1 VQEAVVVFVD
11 VQILGQFQKELERLS
26 LKPGAAEELVQVIVV
41 RVVIAISDLVLPPE
55 DSILERLFAKTNTPL
70 IQVQYTL
77 FV

>member
-11 VQILGQFQKELERLS
+11 VQLIGQFQKELERLS

-41 RVVIAISDLVLPPE
+41 RVVIAISDLVLPLE
-55 DSILERLFAKTNTPL
+55 ECILERLFVETNTPL